1 MVPATPLLHP
11 PGVTAATRRPLQ
23 STASS
28 AAGAGSGSGKELEG
42 VEMMEVVKVAAVVRC
57 PASRVPS
64 GRLRAAGGSSCHHSA
79 APARPS
85 SRPRH
90 GAGRGRHTSGRGGAA
105 SPSCSSQDT
114 LEPGPGTHTALL
126 PSTTTTSPGT
136 KVVVVVEVRIGQYNP
151 SYPRPSTAQ
160 ARRSS

>member
-23 STASS
+23 SSASS
-28 AAGAGSGSGKELEG
+28 AAGAGSGSGKELEM
-42 VEMMEVVKVAAVVRC
+42 VEMVLRVVKVAAVVRC

-90 GAGRGRHTSGRGGAA
+90 GAGRGRHTSGRGGAGRHLRA
-105 SPSCSSQDT
+105 AAARTRWSRA
-114 LEPGPGTHTALL
+114 LAHTPPCCPPPPPPA
-126 PSTTTTSPGT
+126 PA
-136 KVVVVVEVRIGQYNP
+136 
-151 SYPRPSTAQ
+151 PRWWWWW
-160 ARRSS
+160 R

>member
-1 MVPATPLLHP
+1 M
-11 PGVTAATRRPLQ
+11 
-23 STASS
+23 
-28 AAGAGSGSGKELEG
+28 
-42 VEMMEVVKVAAVVRC
+42 AAVVTTAPPR
-57 PASRVPS
+57 PAP
-64 GRLRAAGGSSCHHSA
+64 
-79 APARPS
+79 APAR
-85 SRPRH
+85 
-90 GAGRGRHTSGRGGAA
+90 GTGRGGGGTHPAGRGGAA

-126 PSTTTTSPGT
+126 PSTTITSPGT